1 MTKVGKKKEEKLP
14 SEWIIN
20 FLLTFFPSYSS
31 KTAEATGPS
40 WAARS
45 SHHREQE
52 EEQEGDEEEEE
63 EDVLTEPTEGSSS
76 KPAVAQQGVSSSRA
90 GRREAGC

>member
-1 MTKVGKKKEEKLP
+1 M
-14 SEWIIN
+14 
-20 FLLTFFPSYSS
+20 FTFFPSDTS

-52 EEQEGDEEEEE
+52 EEEQEGDEEEEE
-63 EDVLTEPTEGSSS
+63 EDVLTEPTEGPSS
-76 KPAVAQQGVSSSRA
+76 KPAAAQLGVSSSRA